1 MAKKDEPQGIQCENV
16 DIELLRRQLTRLETM
31 ITDKFSEVRELIE
44 NSPAQQP
51 VFPPPAEPAE
61 SLPVEVNLPD
71 NLARSEDIS
80 NMVGII
86 KTLNGTVSLV
96 MQGLAEL
103 QTVFKAMPK
112 PDVEAIAQS
121 AATTAINRLSNEYL
135 GKITDKINSGLSKSY
150 TNGQSKATAIGHDD
164 ASVINSRLSR
174 IEDSITLRY
183 KTAQKNKVIRILS
196 YCFVGMVALVSIL
209 GWYSSSVRNERN
221 EMLKVEW
228 LYRLERAQCS
238 NQKFINRIEQE
249 ILHGNEKDFEE
260 WKTIIV
266 GKEAKGLEFV
276 YFAPHDDW
284 KPKPPKPEPK
294 QEQKEQTPKS
304 KNSSTQPSK
313 QKSNLTP
320 GEIEAIK
327 ALRANPHIPEDAKPP
342 LPERY

>member
-96 MQGLAEL
+96 MQGLGEL

-174 IEDSITLRY
+174 IEASITLRY

>member
-16 DIELLRRQLTRLETM
+16 DIELLRRQLARLETM
-31 ITDKFSEVRELIE
+31 ITDKLSEVRDLIE
-44 NSPAQQP
+44 NSTAQQP

-61 SLPVEVNLPD
+61 PLPVEVNLPD

-103 QTVFKAMPK
+103 QTVFKAIPK
-112 PDVEAIAQS
+112 SDEIAQS
-121 AATTAINRLSNEYL
+121 AAVTAVNRLGNEYL
-135 GKITDKINSGLSKSY
+135 GKITDKIDSGLSKSY
-150 TNGQSKATAIGHDD
+150 SNGQSKATSIGHDD
-164 ASVINSRLSR
+164 ALAINSRLGR
-174 IEDSITLRY
+174 IEDSITLRD

-221 EMLKVEW
+221 ELLKVEW
-228 LYRLERAQCS
+228 LYRLERTQCS
-238 NQKFINRIEQE
+238 NQKFINRIEME

-284 KPKPPKPEPK
+284 KPKTPKHGP
-294 QEQKEQTPKS
+294 QVQQKEQSPKP

-342 LPERY
+342 LPEGY

>member
-16 DIELLRRQLTRLETM
+16 DIELLRRQLARLETM
-31 ITDKFSEVRELIE
+31 ITDKFCEVRDLIE

-61 SLPVEVNLPD
+61 PLPVEVNLPD
-71 NLARSEDIS
+71 NLARSEDIR
-80 NMVGII
+80 NMAGII

-112 PDVEAIAQS
+112 PDVTAIAQS
-121 AATTAINRLSNEYL
+121 AAVTAVNRLGNEYL
-135 GKITDKINSGLSKSY
+135 GKISDKIDSGLSKSY

-164 ASVINSRLSR
+164 ASAINSRLGR
-174 IEDSITLRY
+174 IEDSITLRD
-183 KTAQKNKVIRILS
+183 KTAHKNKVIRILS
-196 YCFVGMVALVSIL
+196 YCLVGMVALVSIL
-209 GWYSSSVRNERN
+209 GWYGSNVRSERN
-221 EMLKVEW
+221 ELLKVEW
-228 LYRLERAQCS
+228 LYRLERTQCS

-284 KPKPPKPEPK
+284 KPKPPKPEP
-294 QEQKEQTPKS
+294 QEQQKEQSPKP
-304 KNSSTQPSK
+304 KNSSPQPSK

-327 ALRANPHIPEDAKPP
+327 ALRADPNIPEDAKPP
-342 LPERY
+342 LPEGY